1 MTRIPSLL
9 IALAAL
15 TVPAALAAPTVEHD
29 YSAVHDDAWWTAA
42 AEQRQQHFI
51 EVDWRVAL
59 DAGDESAGLIRR
71 DRPPGLVGVYLVGTR
86 AGWESKLTELEA
98 KLAEGRINCVVVD
111 AKQAPGEICFPLP
124 IPEEPRPELG
134 LYVPPRGWDTAEGEL
149 WSPER
154 LAWEIGAVHGYIQD
168 FQGLVERLQS
178 AGAYVIARVVVHYD
192 AFLARYDPQDLARD
206 YFAVKDSATSR
217 AWVGH
222 ADSVWCDPFA
232 EEAWDYHL
240 AVALYCAE
248 VGVDEIQFDYIRF
261 PTEGDVLNA
270 YLPHAGGRHR
280 EWAVNSFLE
289 RAAEVLGP
297 SGVALSADV
306 FGFSAFYEKYNPEGQ
321 DVEAMAQYL
330 DALSPMNYP
339 SHFGGGFYQGPG
351 KTWRL
356 LKDCAAI
363 LKRRLE
369 DVRPAAPPPVDH
381 RRSAAVAL
389 LALAHPGVLWREE
402 SPPAFPGTLSSC
414 ANRPF
419 LQAFDLLA
427 PSDFTG
433 YIRDQVRGALAGGAD
448 GALFWHANSSYGP
461 LWPALAPWWRP
472 LPPPLNPLPKV
483 DPATE
488 VPATARGS

>member
-1 MTRIPSLL
+1 MTGRLTTACFVF
-9 IALAAL
+9 IAFAAG
-15 TVPAALAAPTVEHD
+15 AAPTVEFD
-29 YSAVHDDAWWTAA
+29 YSAVHDDAWWSAA
-42 AEQRQQHFI
+42 AAHRERDFV
-51 EVDWRVAL
+51 EVDWRSRL
-59 DAGDESAGLIRR
+59 TTGLESAGLLRR
-71 DRPPGLVGVYLVGTR
+71 DRPPFLVGVYLVGTR
-86 AGWESKLTELEA
+86 AGWESKLTELEQR
-98 KLAEGRINCVVVD
+98 LAEGRINCVVVD

-124 IPEEPRPELG
+124 IPEEPRPELAV
-134 LYVPPRGWDTAEGEL
+134 YQPPRGWDLPEETR
-149 WSPER
+149 WSPEK
-154 LAWEIGAVHGYIQD
+154 LAWEIGAVHGYIDD
-168 FQGLVERLQS
+168 FPQLVERLQD

-192 AFLARYDPQDLARD
+192 RFLAHYDPRGEARD
-206 YFAVKDSATSR
+206 YFAVKDSDTSR

-289 RAAEVLGP
+289 RAVEVLGP
-297 SGVALSADV
+297 TGVALSADV
-306 FGFSAFYEKYNPEGQ
+306 FGFSALYEKYNPEGQ
-321 DVEAMAQYL
+321 DVDDMAQYL

-339 SHFGGGFYQGPG
+339 SHFGSGFYQGPG

-356 LKDCAAI
+356 LQDCAAV

-369 DVRPAAPPPVDH
+369 AVRPAASPPPDPLH
-381 RRSAAVAL
+381 TGARAL
-389 LALAHPGVLWREE
+389 LELQTPAIAWREAPE
-402 SPPAFPGTLSSC
+402 PAFPGTLSSC
-414 ANRPF
+414 ANHPY

-427 PSDFTG
+427 PSNFTG
-433 YIRDQVRGALAGGAD
+433 YVRDQVRGALAGGAD
-448 GALFWHANSSYGP
+448 GVLFWHANSSYGP
-461 LWPALAPWWRP
+461 LWPALDPHWRP

-483 DPATE
+483 EPAAE
-488 VPATARGS
+488 VPAAVRGG